1 MSVTN
6 ANLPVLLAQLPWL
19 AKASAAD
26 QNHPE
31 IHAKLSE
38 EFAKAEAL
46 KRRQRV
52 EGTDSTDGVKQL
64 KKDDPDGSGGGR
76 HPPPGGHRRNET
88 KKEEEVAA
96 PTTPWSGHIINT
108 KI

>member
-6 ANLPVLLAQLPWL
+6 ANLPVLLAQLPIL

-31 IHAKLSE
+31 IQAKLSE

-46 KRRQRV
+46 RRRERV
-52 EGTDSTDGVKQL
+52 EGTDKSGALKQL
-64 KKDDPDGSGGGR
+64 HKDDQGGSGGQQQA
-76 HPPPGGHRRNET
+76 PGKRS
-88 KKEEEVAA
+88 KKEAKEEPVGP
-96 PTTPWSGHIINT
+96 PTTPWAGHIINT